1 MALPMVARVEVKASN
16 ESNNAFGSVG
26 PVIFTVVVVAVVVV
40 VADCAAAAAAAA
52 AAAVVEGVAD
62 VAVPVDGRVDR
73 IGAVAM
79 FGLLVCRCFVVLCGH
94 FSRQRSFFR
103 GLGMSCLGLAVER
116 ARDGHLPRWARGVC
130 LALTIFPS

>member
-40 VADCAAAAAAAA
+40 V
-52 AAAVVEGVAD
+52 VVEGVEGVAD

-116 ARDGHLPRWARGVC
+116 ARDNGHMSRWARGVC